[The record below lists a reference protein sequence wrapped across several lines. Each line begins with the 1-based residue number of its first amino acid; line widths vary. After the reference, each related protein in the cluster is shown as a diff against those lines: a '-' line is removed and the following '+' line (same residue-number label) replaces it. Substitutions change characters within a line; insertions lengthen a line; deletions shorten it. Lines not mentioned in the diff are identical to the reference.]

1 MDKKEWKIIDE
12 TEEQSPANFRAAE
25 HAEETGSR
33 QVRCSRVCL

>member
-1 MDKKEWKIIDE
+1 MDKKEWKIIDDLKGKV
-12 TEEQSPANFRAAE
+12 QQISRAAE

>member
-12 TEEQSPANFRAAE
+12 LK